1 MMPCVRIDSA
11 SSPNAPSS
19 MRVRGW
25 YLPARIFDTGKVDGG
40 PSGLA
45 TALPIFSMAGASAPS
60 KASSPR
66 PNPLG
71 FLVAIVKSSF
81 LLFLYLELGSGVRV
95 LGGQAVPI
103 RVTVFETVAA
113 VQGARG

>member
-1 MMPCVRIDSA
+1 M
-11 SSPNAPSS
+11 
-19 MRVRGW
+19 
-25 YLPARIFDTGKVDGG
+25 GKVDGG

-45 TALPIFSMAGASAPS
+45 AALPMLSMTGASAPS

-81 LLFLYLELGSGVRV
+81 LLFLYPEPGSGVRL
-95 LGGQAVPI
+95 LGGQTVPI

-113 VQGARG
+113 IQSTRGGVFRLDLQIGRLGSAGGTFGQ